1 MVTHTLKD
9 ETTYVKN
16 LKEKVSVFVK
26 KREWERFH
34 NPKDLA
40 ESICI
45 EAAELLQIFQW
56 ISKKEALEYRT
67 KSEKKKKIGEE
78 LADVL
83 IYLLSLSNVME
94 LDISQVIED
103 KIEKNER
110 KYPVGKYKRKF

>member
-1 MVTHTLKD
+1 MTHTPKD
-9 ETTYVKN
+9 ETTYVKD

-67 KSEKKKKIGEE
+67 KSEKKKIGEE

-94 LDISQVIED
+94 LDISQAIED

-110 KYPVGKYKRKF
+110 KYPVGKYKGKF